1 MNAGEAEYKGIEVE
15 FVALLTD
22 NLTFSGSLGYIDREF
37 NEFLIVDP
45 ATNQTIDVAD
55 VAHFTYSAEDTANAA
70 LQYDLPRFSFG
81 QVSARLEYNYR
92 SEVYFQP
99 TTVGTPLNES
109 IPGDGRGLLD
119 ARLTLA
125 DVEIAGAKASVSL
138 WGLNLTDEEYRIHG
152 IDFGSLG
159 YAGNVYGEPRSYG
172 VDLNFTF

>member
-1 MNAGEAEYKGIEVE
+1 MAN
-15 FVALLTD
+15 
-22 NLTFSGSLGYIDREF
+22 
-37 NEFLIVDP
+37 
-45 ATNQTIDVAD
+45 
-55 VAHFTYSAEDTANAA
+55 VAHFTYSAKETANAA

-109 IPGDGRGLLD
+109 IKGDGRGLLD

-125 DVEIAGAKASVSL
+125 EVAVGSATASFSL
-138 WGLNLTDEEYRIHG
+138 WGRNLTDEEYRVHG
-152 IDFGSLG
+152 IDFGALG

-172 VDLNFTF
+172 IDLDVSF